1 MITQVNKIEI
11 QYHFND
17 QSHSMNAFVHNEC
30 EKEFLLICKELTTIL
45 NIQLEIES
53 EALKQGS
60 LIDTWKALGKNNNQ
74 ITFFLS
80 ILVLI
85 ISRIPVENQVLTNL
99 QIENLKLDNA
109 IKRKE
114 VLKIMKDSIKAKKI
128 EQEQIKIA
136 ADKISNDL
144 KINIHKSNFYTK
156 LNNYPKVISVSTKLF
171 KDEKPVTDDES
182 IERNDFDKFI
192 IHEDILSDQ
201 LDEEAIIEIVAPILI
216 EGRYKWRGIYKGE
229 IFNFDM
235 NDNKFKNSVFSKKIE
250 FTNGTTIRCV
260 LSQSRKIDDSGTIQ
274 IKNSK
279 VLVVLDI
286 FDDSKSIETKQGK
299 SYRRSKKKDITQT
312 ELF

>member
-1 MITQVNKIEI
+1 MI
-11 QYHFND
+11 
-17 QSHSMNAFVHNEC
+17 
-30 EKEFLLICKELTTIL
+30 TIL

-53 EALKQGS
+53 EALRQGS

-80 ILVLI
+80 ILILI

-114 VLKIMKDSIKAKKI
+114 VLKTMQDSIKSKKI
-128 EQEQIKIA
+128 EQNKIQIA

-156 LNNYPKVISVSTKLF
+156 LNNYPKVIFVSTKLF
-171 KDEKPVTDDES
+171 KDEKPVTDDKS

-192 IHEDILSDQ
+192 IHEDILSDS

-250 FTNGTTIRCV
+250 FTNRTTIRCV

-286 FDDSKSIETKQGK
+286 FDDSKPIETKQGK